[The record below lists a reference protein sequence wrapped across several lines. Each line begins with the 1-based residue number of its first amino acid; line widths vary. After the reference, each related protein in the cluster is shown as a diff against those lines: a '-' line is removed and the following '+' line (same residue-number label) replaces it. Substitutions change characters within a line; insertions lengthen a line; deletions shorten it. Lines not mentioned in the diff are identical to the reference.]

1 MLAKDIMTKHVVS
14 ARLDSTI
21 VELVDLMLKHHIS
34 ALPIEN
40 TDGDLVGLVSE
51 GDLIRRSE
59 IGAREYSSWWLAAIG
74 GKLRLAEDFI
84 KTHGMRAEEIM
95 TKNVVSVS
103 EDTPVWQIAEVLEK
117 NSIKRTPVLRD
128 GSVVGIVSRAN
139 LLQALAKKRSESTKE
154 PSEDDK
160 KIRAHILDTLD
171 KQAWSDTSRLN
182 VIVSNGVVHYWGQ
195 VKSDTERRAL
205 KAAAEILPE
214 VKEVRDHTQK
224 SIIII

>member
-1 MLAKDIMTKHVVS
+1 MLAKDIMTRHVVT
-14 ARLDSTI
+14 ARPEATI
-21 VELVDLMLKHHIS
+21 VELVDMMLKHHIS

-40 TDGDLVGLVSE
+40 ADGDLVGLVSE

-84 KTHGMRAEEIM
+84 KTHGMKAEEIM

-103 EDTPVWQIAEVLEK
+103 EGTPVWQIAEVLEK
-117 NSIKRTPVLRD
+117 NSIKRVPVLRD

-139 LLQALAKKRSESTKE
+139 LLQALAKKRAESTKK
-154 PSEDDK
+154 PSDDDM
-160 KIRAHILDTLD
+160 KIRAQILETLE

-182 VIVSNGVVHYWGQ
+182 VVVSNGIVHYWGQ

-224 SIIII
+224 SITLI